1 MTKAPCKF
9 HLLQGACSSPVVCR
23 APLFLPCSLQGYRL
37 RCLCP
42 GRNAAW
48 PQRAAASCFAQPHV
62 GCGHDALQIRDLT
75 ELRRLVGARHA
86 SPLRSRSIL
95 ARAFS
100 CSLRYE
106 GNVRDNPRNRCERAI
121 TELRLTRSPRVWLQ
135 SSWRKA
141 PAPRAAEAGCPCRG
155 SKSFPQR
162 TSAFLLQSWA
172 SYCSWP
178 LPLGG
183 TKYSCKLNFDN
194 SLSRKKSED
203 ADYHECQPMCQF
215 LQWAKQY
222 RRHPEDLK

>member
-1 MTKAPCKF
+1 V
-9 HLLQGACSSPVVCR
+9 LQ
-23 APLFLPCSLQGYRL
+23 PLASLSRT
-37 RCLCP
+37 
-42 GRNAAW
+42 W
-48 PQRAAASCFAQPHV
+48 AAAMMRCRP
-62 GCGHDALQIRDLT
+62 GTLQSSGVSI
-75 ELRRLVGARHA
+75 GARHA

-155 SKSFPQR
+155 SKSFPQS
-162 TSAFLLQSWA
+162 SAFLLQSWA

-194 SLSRKKSED
+194 SLSRKRAKTPTTTNVSLCVNFFNGLSNT
-203 ADYHECQPMCQF
+203 ADIQ
-215 LQWAKQY
+215 
-222 RRHPEDLK
+222 RI